1 MAQLL
6 DFQNVRKLAI
16 LQAIFPELICSFLFL
31 ANTFRGPGNELP
43 STVTVRNLNHMIHL
57 LSCCCLANT
66 RHYLQVAK
74 AMMDQVAPSVVPDH
88 VAWPTRE
95 HFKYYME
102 M

>member
-1 MAQLL
+1 MRNYFGATK
-6 DFQNVRKLAI
+6 KLPKGTQSD
-16 LQAIFPELICSFLFL
+16 LVELSYFSFCVL
-31 ANTFRGPGNELP
+31 ANTIRGSVNNLP
-43 STVTVRNLNHMIHL
+43 SSVTIHNLNHMIHL

-66 RHYLQVAK
+66 KHYLQVSK
-74 AMMDQVAPSVVPDH
+74 VMMDQVAPSVVPDH